1 MEEKLILNSDGT
13 QKPNEKSIGFLPL
26 SAVSSSLSTCGSLAI
41 YQLLQRDGH
50 LEERSIISIH
60 HAVGHVMSML
70 FQTLVDISGGGGI
83 EAM

>member
-41 YQLLQRDGH
+41 NFFRETVTWKRGASSPYITLLVTSCPCFFRH
-50 LEERSIISIH
+50 S
-60 HAVGHVMSML
+60 
-70 FQTLVDISGGGGI
+70 
-83 EAM
+83 